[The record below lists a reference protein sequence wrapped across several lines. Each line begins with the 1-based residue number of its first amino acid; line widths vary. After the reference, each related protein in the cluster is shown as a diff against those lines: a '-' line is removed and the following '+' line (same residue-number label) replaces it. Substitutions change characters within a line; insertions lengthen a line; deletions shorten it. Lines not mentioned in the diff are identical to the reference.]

1 MSQVGQL
8 KRFWHRNFLVL
19 LSIFGLDWATFM
31 GYDRGMKNMPISY
44 MASNGKGHYLQ
55 KRIPKDLLH
64 HYPEC
69 RSGIIKRY
77 LHKAPASRCKS
88 LRR

>member
-1 MSQVGQL
+1 
-8 KRFWHRNFLVL
+8 
-19 LSIFGLDWATFM
+19 
-31 GYDRGMKNMPISY
+31 MPISY

-77 LHKAPASRCKS
+77 LHKAPASRCKISPALTCLKVPFEVLAQALRAAGWHGDARGLKS
-88 LRR
+88 LITIP